1 MSQLRRVDDMI
12 KCIVIIQLERQL
24 EINREVL
31 QHVWLVAHVVLVSAQ
46 VLLVLTLGL

>member
-1 MSQLRRVDDMI
+1 MSQLRVDDMI
-12 KCIVIIQLERQL
+12 RCIAIIQLEHKL

-46 VLLVLTLGL
+46 VLLVLTLEL